1 MSGHPENVGD
11 QILVWTPPDSS
22 LSLRLPPFPCPLPS
36 LPLPGALTLRPEHF
50 LSYLYREPFPGS
62 GFEVEPGDSSSHS
75 RLLVHGQTPHHS
87 FLLSY
92 DSVASPWVGAAEGTP
107 CPPPP
112 APLQCEG
119 FGVCVF
125 TSWLF
130 CQAPSSLQCSP
141 AGSAKDSAHCGFL
154 PGISNKARGR
164 GGQSHPLCSAATC
177 WN

>member
-1 MSGHPENVGD
+1 MSGHPGNVGD

-22 LSLRLPPFPCPLPS
+22 LSLHLLPFPCPLP
-36 LPLPGALTLRPEHF
+36 LLALPGALTLRPEHF
-50 LSYLYREPFPGS
+50 LSYLYREPFAGS

-87 FLLSY
+87 FLLSHA
-92 DSVASPWVGAAEGTP
+92 SMASPWVGQQRALHGPAALP
-107 CPPPP
+107 
-112 APLQCEG
+112 CEG

-130 CQAPSSLQCSP
+130 CQAPSSLQCSQ

-154 PGISNKARGR
+154 PGISTKARGR
-164 GGQSHPLCSAATC
+164 GGQSRPLCSAATC